1 MSETVVETPAVETVE
16 APAIRVINITSKDE
30 FVKVAN
36 EYGIKVGER
45 GNLPKR
51 ALFAAI
57 LNDIV
62 SGKVKLVP
70 TSFLSPEVQNT
81 TPREKKVKPQISYVI
96 TYKMVTGGEPTGD
109 DLTLTLTE
117 NEVRSYLPHVKGQVS
132 TAFATMVL
140 ALHNAVETT
149 SVAALLTYAVSDVER
164 VETFPTS
171 ESVAETTDDAPKGDD
186 TQETDKDADKT
197 SETVED
203 VKADETPA
211 VVETAPV
218 EVKAES
224 KPRARKRV
232 KANA

>member
-140 ALHNAVETT
+140 ALHNADENT
-149 SVAALLTYAVSDVER
+149 SVATLLTYAVSDVER

-218 EVKAES
+218 EVKGES